1 MDWRADCCV
10 VIPCLNEADAI
21 RELVSRV
28 KSILPHVLV
37 VDDGSSDDTARLAR
51 TAGAQVIRHDQPQ
64 GKGAALLRGWTAAQQ
79 QGFSW
84 AFAMDGDGQH
94 DPDDLPRFLDC
105 AEKTGALL
113 VVGDRMAA
121 PFGMPWLRRQVN
133 RWMSRRLSRLAGC
146 HLPDTQNGFR
156 LMHLKAWSALTIA
169 AGHFEI
175 ESEILW
181 RFARA
186 GHPIR
191 FVPVQ
196 VIYRRERSKIH
207 PLRDTVRWLHWFRA
221 ARRESR

>member
-1 MDWRADCCV
+1 MDWRSDCCV

-21 RELVSRV
+21 GELVSRV

-37 VDDGSSDDTARLAR
+37 VDDGSSDATARLAG
-51 TAGAQVIRHDQPQ
+51 TAGAQVIRHEQPQ
-64 GKGAALLRGWTAAQQ
+64 GKGAALLRGWTAAHQ

-94 DPDDLPRFLDC
+94 DPQDLPRFLDC

-121 PFGMPWLRRQVN
+121 PDGMPWLRRQVN
-133 RWMSRRLSRLAGC
+133 RWMSRRLSRLARC

-156 LMHLKAWSALTIA
+156 LMHLNSWSSLTITS
-169 AGHFEI
+169 GHFEI

-186 GHPIR
+186 SHPIR

-207 PLRDTVRWLHWFRA
+207 PLRDTIRWLHWFRA